1 MGNDGTFQW
10 SCGMFVV
17 LSLGVLYLQM
27 DTAIGL
33 LLSFIGFFG
42 AYIPIVYKAL
52 NRFSLCTK
60 EKFLS

>member
-1 MGNDGTFQW
+1 MRNDGTFQW

-33 LLSFIGFFG
+33 LLSFIGFFS
-42 AYIPIVYKAL
+42 AYIPIVCK
-52 NRFSLCTK
+52 K
-60 EKFLS
+60 